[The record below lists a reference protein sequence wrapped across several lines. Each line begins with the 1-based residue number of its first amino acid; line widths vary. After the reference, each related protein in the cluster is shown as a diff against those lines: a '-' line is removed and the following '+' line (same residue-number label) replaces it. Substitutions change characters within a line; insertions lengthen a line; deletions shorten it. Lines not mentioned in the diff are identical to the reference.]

1 MNDNTKTDYA
11 SLLRILP
18 FPYDSFEEVN
28 EEDRFSVI
36 IGSTEY
42 EIRNHFDLSGRQSVF
57 DQLKKL
63 LLSD

>member
-1 MNDNTKTDYA
+1 MNDNTKSNYA

-42 EIRNHFDLSGRQSVF
+42 EIRNHFDPSGRQTVF

-63 LLSD
+63 LLPD